1 MMLILGGTSDALNLA
16 DELYRICQSLVY
28 STATEYGDFVASK
41 RLKGKRIYG
50 RKNKEELAEL
60 LIKNNIKML
69 VDATHPFAVNVS
81 ENAIS
86 VCESLGI
93 EYVRYERPSE
103 ISIDDNILFFQSY
116 EEAGRYAE
124 DLKGKILITTGTND
138 IEKILCKISEKNR
151 VVARVLSVSQ
161 SILKLESLG
170 LKAENIIAMKGP
182 FSEEMNYIMF
192 KELDAEILI
201 CKDSG
206 ISSGYKEKI
215 QAAKRLNMKIL
226 VIKRTNITYPSKFDS
241 IEELQKYVINRI
253 KE

>member
-1 MMLILGGTSDALNLA
+1 MLILGGTSDALNLA
-16 DELYRICQSLVY
+16 DELYRICPRLVY
-28 STATEYGDFVASK
+28 STATEYGDFTASK
-41 RLKGKRIYG
+41 RLQCKRVYG

-60 LIKNNIKML
+60 LIKKNVKML
-69 VDATHPFAVNVS
+69 IDATHPFAVNVS
-81 ENAIS
+81 ENAIN

-93 EYVRYERPSE
+93 EYIRYERPSK
-103 ISIDDNILFFQSY
+103 IFTADSILFFQNY
-116 EEAGRYAE
+116 EEAGRYVE
-124 DLKGKILITTGTND
+124 DLEGKIFITTGTND
-138 IEKILCKISEKNR
+138 IEKILCQISEKNR

-192 KELDAEILI
+192 KESDAKILI

-206 ISSGYKEKI
+206 ISSGYEEKI

-226 VIKRTNITYPSKFDS
+226 VLKRPDIIYPNKFDS
-241 IEELQKYVINRI
+241 IEEIQKYVINRI